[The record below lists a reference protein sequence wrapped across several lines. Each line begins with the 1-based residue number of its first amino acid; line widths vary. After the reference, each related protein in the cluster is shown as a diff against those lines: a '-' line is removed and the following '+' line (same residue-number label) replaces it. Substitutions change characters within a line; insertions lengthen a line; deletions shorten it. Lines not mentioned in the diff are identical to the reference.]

1 MIDEEFYI
9 EETSPVKV
17 FFTIL
22 FFILLL
28 SAIGAVYYFYFYH
41 EPIRLKDIELELG
54 SAPSLDVNDYLKNI
68 GRYDFPLDISKLS
81 VDEDGKTNAI
91 GEYSYEV
98 IVNEETL
105 RGKIFVV
112 DTTPPEV
119 TLRELIIGLG
129 EEYDLDDFL
138 VTCEDYSVICHVNYA
153 NDKDEDLINEEG
165 THKIKLNIS
174 DIHGNT
180 ITKTAILIVDK
191 DASLYDLKASN
202 EEVSQIYPL
211 DDEWDGTYTVKPEK
225 GFLEDS
231 EEFETEILKLA
242 NSDISSLFEESIKE
256 TKLLTIYNKY
266 NYVIGFSLKVTFEN
280 EVIYLSESEYSK
292 LEIEDET

>member
-98 IVNEETL
+98 IVTEETL

-119 TLRELIIGLG
+119 TLRELIFGIG

-211 DDEWDGTYTVKPEK
+211 DDKWDGTYTVKPEK

-280 EVIYLSESEYSK
+280 LFIYQKVNILN
-292 LEIEDET
+292 

>member
-22 FFILLL
+22 FVVLLL

-54 SAPSLDVNDYLKNI
+54 SIPSNDVNDYLKNI
-68 GRYDFPLDISKLS
+68 SRYDFVLDISKLS

-98 IVNEETL
+98 IVNEDTL

-211 DDEWDGTYTVKPEK
+211 DDEWDGTYTVKSEK